1 MVSTK
6 RNVKLLQGDEL
17 QNLLKGCL
25 AKYKVEGCPRW
36 SHSPMGD
43 LPEKEWLRALKLC
56 PRELVELV
64 NSKACRGR
72 LGIIK
77 PLLSSLMAYCFQ
89 FLGAIMFNDKLGL
102 DQCERL
108 VHQLSKTVF
117 PFQCAHGR
125 PSMVPLTILDVL
137 DSSSR
142 STRHRD
148 PPRWTNLVS

>member
-1 MVSTK
+1 MINTK
-6 RNVKLLQGDEL
+6 GYVQLLQGDEL

-25 AKYKVEGCPRW
+25 AKYKIEGCPQW
-36 SHSPMGD
+36 SHSPMGE

-64 NSKACRGR
+64 NSKACRGESGFMR
-72 LGIIK
+72 
-77 PLLSSLMAYCFQ
+77 PPLSSLITYCFQ
-89 FLGAIMFNDKLGL
+89 LTGAIMFNDKLEL

-142 STRHRD
+142 STRNRD
-148 PPRWTNLVS
+148 LLKWTNLVS